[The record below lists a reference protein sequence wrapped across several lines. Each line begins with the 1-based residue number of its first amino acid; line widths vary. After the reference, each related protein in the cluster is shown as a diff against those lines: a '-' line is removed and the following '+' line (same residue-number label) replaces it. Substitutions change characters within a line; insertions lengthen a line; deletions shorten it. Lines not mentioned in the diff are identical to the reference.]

1 MCMYIY
7 FASVLPSFTA
17 SLFRRLFTPTPAG
30 GQAEL
35 KGMIRITRFTF
46 RSLYTI
52 NSFRYFSKIFFT
64 PPIRFFLLILSTL
77 AMHALDPTKSVE
89 SHCKFLHALTWPYTP
104 FLLQIGS

>member
-35 KGMIRITRFTF
+35 KE
-46 RSLYTI
+46 LYV
-52 NSFRYFSKIFFT
+52 SVYFPK
-64 PPIRFFLLILSTL
+64 PL
-77 AMHALDPTKSVE
+77 
-89 SHCKFLHALTWPYTP
+89 YN
-104 FLLQIGS
+104 

>member
-35 KGMIRITRFTF
+35 KGMIRI
-46 RSLYTI
+46 SL
-52 NSFRYFSKIFFT
+52 
-64 PPIRFFLLILSTL
+64 LSE
-77 AMHALDPTKSVE
+77 AS
-89 SHCKFLHALTWPYTP
+89 
-104 FLLQIGS
+104 II